1 MQYIGLASGTTAG
14 SVLTHPVGKLDIVEI
29 EPAAEPAA
37 RLFDF
42 VNGRPLDDPRTTL
55 SFADARSF
63 LRGTEKLYD
72 VIISEPS
79 NPWMAGPANL
89 FTQEFFE
96 IGSRALRDGG
106 LFTQWIQLYTLDAE
120 LLRSAIATFRSVF
133 PYVYA
138 FHPLRKNDLILVGSE
153 TPIELDV
160 ARLGARW
167 QVPAVQSDLA
177 CLGFHELAVVL
188 AQARLGPDEV
198 AALSTGARINTDDN
212 GLLLFGAPLSVHSS
226 TTVLNDR
233 VTLAVDEVAMSIM
246 IRGESDTIRT
256 IQFGPDSDFQ
266 LSTLS
271 TNFAGDSLT
280 FNARGLCTVCGT
292 SGKAITVASRGTTYL
307 VTFNAL
313 GRWKKTLQ

>member
-1 MQYIGLASGTTAG
+1 MQYIGLASGTAAG
-14 SVLTHPVGKLDIVEI
+14 SVLTHPAGKLDIVEI

-42 VNGRPLDDPRTTL
+42 VNGRPLDDPRMTL

-133 PYVYA
+133 PYVCA

-177 CLGFHELAVVL
+177 RLGFHELAAVL

-233 VTLAVDEVAMSIM
+233 LLGAT
-246 IRGESDTIRT
+246 
-256 IQFGPDSDFQ
+256 
-266 LSTLS
+266 
-271 TNFAGDSLT
+271 
-280 FNARGLCTVCGT
+280 ARGVGNYLCFPGATREVEGNFLSYLAAAYGA
-292 SGKAITVASRGTTYL
+292 SGFSLEAA
-307 VTFNAL
+307 VTERLADERRERFRNEP
-313 GRWKKTLQ
+313 GG